1 MSKKSHQSGTLCL
14 NILIAIVSIVL
25 ASGCTRSDPKSLT
38 RDHAQG
44 LIKAHE
50 NFSKPYVIRLEGSEK
65 FLVPTESVDES
76 PPDNRAVNLFY
87 QDYPLSGALH
97 HLGLVEAVATVV
109 KRPEVL
115 AFTGSVTSWVY
126 KIETRRTAKGEEQA
140 DGVKNGLPLYRR
152 EIAEVTGVTVG
163 QTGRA
168 RAEFKWRRV
177 PTPVGEALEAEGQ
190 TFKSLPAKMQEGI
203 RKSISRFGNALPV
216 SYKGVQNGHAE
227 FQLYDDGWRLDLV
240 QLK

>member
-1 MSKKSHQSGTLCL
+1 
-14 NILIAIVSIVL
+14 
-25 ASGCTRSDPKSLT
+25 
-38 RDHAQG
+38 

-50 NFSKPYVIRLEGSEK
+50 NFSKPYIIRLEGSEK
-65 FLVPTESVDES
+65 FLVPAESADE
-76 PPDNRAVNLFY
+76 PPPNDRAVELFY
-87 QDYPLSGALH
+87 EDYPLSGALH
-97 HLGLVEAVATVV
+97 HLGLVEAGATVV

-115 AFTGSVTSWVY
+115 DFTGHVTAWVY

-152 EIAEVTGVTVG
+152 EITEVTGVTVG

-177 PTPVGEALEAEGQ
+177 PTPVGEALEAEGP

-216 SYKGVQNGHAE
+216 SYKGVQSGHAE
-227 FQLYDDGWRLDLV
+227 FQLYDDGWRLELV